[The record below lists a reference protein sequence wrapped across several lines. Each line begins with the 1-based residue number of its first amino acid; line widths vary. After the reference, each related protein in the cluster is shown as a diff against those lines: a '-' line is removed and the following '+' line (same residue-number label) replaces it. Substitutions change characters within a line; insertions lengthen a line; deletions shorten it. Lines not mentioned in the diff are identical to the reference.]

1 MQQAVGSILKVLAYF
16 DLFNYPVS
24 SAEIGW
30 FADIETDENTLR
42 DALNNLTAE
51 GCVFRFK
58 DLYSLRDD
66 QELAERRIRG
76 NERACNLLK
85 IAERTSAF
93 LFKFPFVRGIAISG
107 SLSKN
112 FADEHADIDYFII
125 TCANRLWMARTMMHL
140 YKKLTF
146 LTGRQRWYCMNYYV
160 DEEALLIKEKNIY
173 TAMEIVTLL
182 PENGNDAMEIF
193 FKVNE
198 WTKSYFPNYPR
209 RSPIGKKEK
218 GWKLK
223 VIIERLFNNR
233 VGEMLDDYLMRATMG
248 RWNRKEGK
256 CLLNG
261 KGSRMGLRGGKH
273 FSKPNP
279 GFFQKDL
286 LYAYYNKLRELMYY
300 AYKV

>member
-16 DLFNYPVS
+16 DLFNYPLS
-24 SAEIGW
+24 RAEIGW
-30 FADIETDENTLR
+30 FADIEMSEKTLQ
-42 DALNNLTAE
+42 DALDSLTVEARI
-51 GCVFRFK
+51 FPFK

-66 QELAERRIRG
+66 EEVAERRLGG
-76 NERACNLLK
+76 NERAYNLLK

-112 FADEHADIDYFII
+112 FADEHADIDYFIV
-125 TCANRLWMARTMMHL
+125 TRANRLWIARTMMHL

-146 LTGRQRWYCMNYYV
+146 LTGRQHWYCMNYYV
-160 DEEALLIKEKNIY
+160 DEDALLIKERNVY

-182 PENGNDAMEIF
+182 PMNGKETMKLF
-193 FKVNE
+193 FKANE
-198 WTKSYFPNYPR
+198 WTKGYFPNYPP
-209 RSPIGKKEK
+209 RSPMVKKEK

-223 VIIERLFNNR
+223 VIIEWLFNNR
-233 VGEMLDDYLMRATMG
+233 VGEMLDNYLMRATMG
-248 RWNRKEGK
+248 RWNRKEEK

-286 LYAYYNKLRELMYY
+286 LYAYYKKLRELLYY
-300 AYKV
+300 AYNV

>member
-1 MQQAVGSILKVLAYF
+1 MQQAVSSILKVLAYF

-42 DALNNLTAE
+42 GALNRLTAE
-51 GCVFRFK
+51 GRVFRFK
-58 DLYSLRDD
+58 ELYSLRDD

-76 NERACNLLK
+76 NERAGNLLK
-85 IAERTSAF
+85 IAERASAF
-93 LFKFPFVRGIAISG
+93 LFKFPFVKSVAISG

-125 TCANRLWMARTMMHL
+125 TRANRLWIARTMMHL

-146 LTGRQRWYCMNYYV
+146 LIGRQHWYCMNYYV
-160 DEEALLIKEKNIY
+160 DEEALLIEERNVY

-182 PENGNDAMEIF
+182 PMNGKETMNIF
-193 FKVNE
+193 FNANE
-198 WTKSYFPNYPR
+198 WTKGYFPNYR
-209 RSPIGKKEK
+209 RQSVAVKEGK
-218 GWKLK
+218 GLKLK
-223 VIIERLFNNR
+223 GIMEWMFNN
-233 VGEMLDDYLMRATMG
+233 GMGDTLDNYLMRATMR
-248 RWNRKEGK
+248 RWNRKEEERR
-256 CLLNG
+256 LNI
-261 KGSRMGLRGGKH
+261 KGNRMGLRGGKH